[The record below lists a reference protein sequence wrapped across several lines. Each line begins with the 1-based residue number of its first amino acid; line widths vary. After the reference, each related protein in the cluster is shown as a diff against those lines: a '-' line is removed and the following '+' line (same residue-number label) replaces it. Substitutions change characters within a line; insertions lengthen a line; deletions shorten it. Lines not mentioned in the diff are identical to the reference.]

1 MRGSLNLFDI
11 DLKIDDKIGKV
22 ESFWIT
28 ETKDIYV
35 KVNVEDATVNY
46 RLSDLKDLI
55 QDQPK
60 FKFETDLSPEYI
72 QDKIQQ
78 N

>member
-60 FKFETDLSPEYI
+60 FKFETDLSAEYI